1 MPVMAFCEMSL
12 PHDGP
17 MNELVTFSTG
27 TSYASASAFLTSV
40 TSSLVSVDVWMRSE
54 SSPTVVTFGCS
65 SGETA
70 VTVSIASCWS
80 VSETPDTTNSE
91 PPRNSMPGLR
101 PGLIGRS
108 RRGSRGSSRS

>member
-40 TSSLVSVDVWMRSE
+40 DLVLGERRRS
-54 SSPTVVTFGCS
+54 GC
-65 SGETA
+65 A
-70 VTVSIASCWS
+70 A
-80 VSETPDTTNSE
+80 
-91 PPRNSMPGLR
+91 
-101 PGLIGRS
+101 S
-108 RRGSRGSSRS
+108 RRRPS